1 MDLALSLG
9 LSAISGLVII
19 LGGLLF
25 VARSQWEK
33 KYLDI
38 FIALGAGYILAV
50 ALLDMIP
57 EFVGSSPGMMGFV
70 ILGYLI
76 IHLFEH
82 VFTPHFH
89 YGEETHGHL
98 VSNVVSTSAL
108 VGLAVHNFFSG
119 VAIGSGMLSESSLGW
134 LIFWGTVLHKLPEG
148 FTISS
153 IMFVSHHGRGYALMS
168 TIVLAVTSVGGTL
181 LIFLLESPSAMIRD
195 SALALSAGTFIHVA
209 TTDLIPRINDSPH
222 RWMPLVIF
230 VGVGL
235 FFLSSTIFHL

>member
-1 MDLALSLG
+1 MGLALSLA
-9 LSAISGLVII
+9 LSALSGVVII
-19 LGGLLF
+19 LGGVLF
-25 VARSQWEK
+25 NVRRQWEK

-57 EFVGSSPGMMGFV
+57 EVMHSSPHMMAFV
-70 ILGYLI
+70 ILGYLTV
-76 IHLFEH
+76 HLFEH

-89 YGEETHGHL
+89 YGEETHDHL
-98 VSNVVSTSAL
+98 VSHVVGTSAL

-119 VAIGSGMLSESSLGW
+119 VAIGSGMLTGSTLGW

-153 IMFVSHHGRGYALMS
+153 IMHVSHHGRRHGLMS
-168 TIVLAVTSVGGTL
+168 TITLAIASVLGTL
-181 LIFLLESPSAMIRD
+181 MIFVLESPSPLVRD
-195 SALALSAGTFIHVA
+195 AALSLSAGTFIHVA

-222 RWMPLVIF
+222 RWMPLIIF

-235 FFLSSTIFHL
+235 FFLSSTVFHL